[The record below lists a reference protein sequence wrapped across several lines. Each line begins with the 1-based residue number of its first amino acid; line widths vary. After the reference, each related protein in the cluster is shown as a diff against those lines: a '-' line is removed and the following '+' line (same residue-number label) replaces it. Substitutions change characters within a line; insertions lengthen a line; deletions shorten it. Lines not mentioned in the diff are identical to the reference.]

1 MKEFFFKH
9 MKVFRV
15 IAMIIA
21 IAATAWLIWFG
32 CALSGNPISY
42 FLVKS
47 SSQKYAAENYPGFE
61 VSNPGYNFKNG
72 SYFVRISKPGSEDWH
87 FVASFRQN
95 GDYLYDNYDSNIA
108 NGFNT
113 RTRLET
119 RYRELVK
126 SVLESPAYPFET
138 DIGFG
143 ELIFARDSD
152 YEDSYPAHD
161 FSIPTDILEPDGL
174 YDIAALGEIGGVL
187 DICVL
192 SEDQSPE
199 RAAEILRELDAL
211 MTKGGVTFRAID
223 LTLESS
229 DRKYYTAE
237 NIHRE
242 EISESDLAQIVVE
255 KHNAYEERLAKI
267 EK

>member
-1 MKEFFFKH
+1 MNAFFFKH
-9 MKVFRV
+9 IKVFRV

-21 IAATAWLIWFG
+21 VAATAWLIWFG
-32 CALSGNPISY
+32 CALSGNPVSY

-47 SSQKYAAENYPGFE
+47 SSQKYVAENYPGFE
-61 VSNPGYNFKNG
+61 AENPGYNFKHG
-72 SYFVRISKPGSEDWH
+72 DYVVRITKPGSEDSS
-87 FVASFRQN
+87 FMASFGLN
-95 GDYLYDNYDSNIA
+95 GKFLYDDYEGYVL
-108 NGFNT
+108 NGRNT
-113 RTRLET
+113 RIRLET

-138 DIGFG
+138 DSGFG

-152 YEDSYPAHD
+152 HEEKYPAHD

-174 YDIAALGEIGGVL
+174 YDIAALGELGGVL
-187 DICVL
+187 NISVL
-192 SEDQSPE
+192 SEDKSPE

-242 EISESDLAQIVVE
+242 EISESDLAEIVIQ
-255 KHNAYEERLAKI
+255 KHNAYEARLASI

>member
-1 MKEFFFKH
+1 MKTFFFKH
-9 MKVFRV
+9 LRVFRV

-32 CALSGNPISY
+32 CALSGNPVSY

-47 SSQKYAAENYPGFE
+47 SSQKYVAENYPGFVAE
-61 VSNPGYNFKNG
+61 NPGYNFKFGN
-72 SYFVRISKPGSEDWH
+72 YFVRISKPGSDDSS
-87 FVASFRQN
+87 FVASFGLN
-95 GDYLYDNYDSNIA
+95 GRFLYDNYEGNVT
-108 NGFNT
+108 NGYNT
-113 RTRLET
+113 RLRLET

-126 SVLESPAYPFET
+126 SVLESPASPFET

-152 YEDSYPAHD
+152 NEERYPAHD
-161 FSIPTDILEPDGL
+161 FSIPTDILEPDGI

-187 DICVL
+187 DICVC
-192 SEDQSPE
+192 SEDKSPE

-229 DRKYYTAE
+229 DREYYTAE

-242 EISESDLAQIVVE
+242 EISQNDLAEIVIQ
-255 KHNAYEERLAKI
+255 KHNAYEARFASI

>member
-1 MKEFFFKH
+1 MKAFFFKH

-21 IAATAWLIWFG
+21 VAATAWLIWFG
-32 CALSGNPISY
+32 CALNGNPVSY
-42 FLVKS
+42 FIVKS
-47 SSQKYAAENYPGFE
+47 NSQKYVAENYPGFE
-61 VSNPGYNFKNG
+61 VSNPGYSFKNG
-72 SYFVRISKPGSEDWH
+72 HYYVRINKPGSED
-87 FVASFRQN
+87 FSFTASFAQN
-95 GDYLYDNYDSNIA
+95 GKYLYDNYDSCIA

-113 RTRLET
+113 RTRLNT

-126 SVLESPAYPFET
+126 SVLENPANPFET
-138 DIGFG
+138 KIGFG
-143 ELIFARDSD
+143 ELLFARDLE
-152 YEDSYPAHD
+152 EDSFPAHD

-187 DICVL
+187 DICVY
-192 SEDQSPE
+192 SEDKSPE

-242 EISESDLAQIVVE
+242 EISENDLAQIVIE
-255 KHNAYEERLAKI
+255 KHNAYKERLANI